1 MPRVVTKRR
10 TQGKF
15 IFSVRLSGA
24 SDILLLIPSPDRAV
38 RTGRVGVLF
47 DGGRRSRSIDPVDRL
62 MAAKATAQWLGSG
75 KTPVSRPERR
85 RRLAAGARVTVLRV
99 RTNGLTRAVRRY
111 VSKSAR

>member
-15 IFSVRLSGA
+15 IFSVRLYGA

-62 MAAKATAQWLGSG
+62 MAAKAT
-75 KTPVSRPERR
+75 PVASLRKDPGPRPKRPHS
-85 RRLAAGARVTVLRV
+85 LAAEARVTVLRV
-99 RTNGLTRAVRRY
+99 RGNGLTRAVRRY